1 MSVSIKDKTTGE
13 WVWAAGG
20 TINAFCPIG
29 TILSFGGTTA
39 PKGYL
44 LCNGAAV
51 SRTDYSALFAVIGT
65 SFGAGDGS
73 TTFNVPDLRGEFLRG
88 AGTNSHTN
96 QGNGGTVGEHQ
107 DATLALDIYHYT
119 DNALYVAG
127 RNQVTRA
134 SNIDSWITTQAGGRS
149 YYNATSTQASPNEK
163 LYTSRPTNTSVNY
176 IIKAKVVSNE
186 ADIQQEGD
194 RYSTDEVD
202 TGKVWIDGKKIY
214 RKVYTGTKVAGT
226 DLVFP
231 NPPDIDAIIQYSGTV
246 TGGSTTNT
254 YPIPQYQ
261 ATDYFVFIFRNT
273 NGITVRSGTGSG
285 NYYNGMVKLIV
296 EYTKTT

>member
-29 TILSFGGTTA
+29 TILSFGGVTA
-39 PKGYL
+39 PKGFL
-44 LCNGAAV
+44 LCDGSAV

-88 AGTNSHTN
+88 AGTNSHTG

-107 DATLALDIYHYT
+107 DATKIAIAGT
-119 DNALYVAG
+119 DPSGNSTFPYYGGIFNKDSINADFEYDTTAKG
-127 RNQVTRA
+127 R
-134 SNIDSWITTQAGGRS
+134 
-149 YYNATSTQASPNEK
+149 
-163 LYTSRPTNTSVNY
+163 YTSFPATFDDTRNSMYAIRPTNTSVNY

-214 RKVYTGTKVAGT
+214 RKVITQNSPSTDGSFAIAGT
-226 DLVFP
+226 ETIGTIILLDGFINNSGWNTRINSYQSNTSSIFLNWNP
-231 NPPDIDAIIQYSGTV
+231 NTKGWYF
-246 TGGSTTNT
+246 TTADNS
-254 YPIPQYQ
+254 YH
-261 ATDYFVFIFRNT
+261 N
-273 NGITVRSGTGSG
+273 
-285 NYYNGMVKLIV
+285 KLMTLIL
-296 EYTKTT
+296 EYTKA